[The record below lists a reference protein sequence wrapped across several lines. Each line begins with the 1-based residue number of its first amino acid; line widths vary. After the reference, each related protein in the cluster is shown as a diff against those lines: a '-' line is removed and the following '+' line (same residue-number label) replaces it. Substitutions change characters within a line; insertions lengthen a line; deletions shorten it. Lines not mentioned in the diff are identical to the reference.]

1 MCSCSV
7 CFRCCRVSFHSCL
20 VLLNSSIVWH
30 SSICSLTCFKVL
42 VCSTRS
48 SAAAEEP
55 RDYATSDEYYQSI
68 TAKLQGLQNAMY
80 IGSQKANDRPL
91 TSFIYDS
98 RSLVWLQS
106 TQAPGDF
113 LLQSIM
119 GVIRMECGRMQIRS
133 TWEKLRR
140 SRDRTTPIRTY
151 MEI

>member
-20 VLLNSSIVWH
+20 VLLNSSIFWR

-48 SAAAEEP
+48 SAAAEGP
-55 RDYATSDEYYQSI
+55 REYATSVELLSI
-68 TAKLQGLQNAMY
+68 TAKLQGLQNAIY
-80 IGSQKANDRPL
+80 IGSQKANDRPS
-91 TSFIYDS
+91 TSFNYDS

>member
-30 SSICSLTCFKVL
+30 SSICNLTCFKVL

-48 SAAAEEP
+48 SAAAEGP
-55 RDYATSDEYYQSI
+55 RDYATSVELLSI
-68 TAKLQGLQNAMY
+68 TAKLQSLQNAIY
-80 IGSQKANDRPL
+80 IGSQKANDRPS
-91 TSFIYDS
+91 TSFNYDS

-119 GVIRMECGRMQIRS
+119 GVIRMERWRMQIRS

-140 SRDRTTPIRTY
+140 SRDRSTPILTY